1 MSVLSAKHGLH
12 LATVLVC
19 SAALAEPIPAFAQAA
34 RLMGAPV
41 RQAEL
46 GPTSSAQTVAID
58 LSGPSVPVRTLAL
71 PRGKSA
77 TIDLPTDAQ
86 DVVVSDPKV
95 ADIVLS
101 TRRRIYVLGVGS
113 GQTDAA
119 FMDAYG
125 HQILRLNIRV
135 DQDVTALGDTLN
147 RLLPGSA
154 IRVEPVNDSIVL
166 SGEVKNA
173 AMADK
178 ALRLA
183 AAYVSKPEQVVNM
196 LAVAQSEQVMLK
208 VKVIEVSRTV
218 IKQLGFNLSTVL
230 GQLGSPQY
238 LFGTAATW
246 GVNGSL
252 LGGLSGGYKLD
263 TTSQPVTDPY
273 GLTGT
278 NSSSTSTGYTTQ
290 VLTDSTG
297 KPVFNPVTGQV
308 VTYQAPINS
317 VTNTVGA
324 TSTSNS
330 FTTTPSNSTNISRG
344 NPAAGVATGRAG
356 SSGVNS
362 AKAMVNAFE
371 RAGLV
376 KTLAEQTLTSVSG
389 ESANFLAGG
398 EFPVPVAVDNT
409 GRITAEYKPYG
420 VGLGFTPVVLSSGM
434 ISIKMSTEVSELSSI
449 GAFNLSGGG
458 TSLSLPGLNVR
469 RAQNVAELPSGGAM
483 MIAGLLQSQ
492 TKETLDS
499 LPGVMQLPVIGA
511 LLRSRDFQNNETEL
525 AIIVEA
531 YLVRPVRPDQL
542 QTPADGLQVAS
553 DVETNLLGRLNTGFG
568 KTPAKDAAVKT
579 YQGPYGYVVD

>member
-1 MSVLSAKHGLH
+1 MSVMFVKRGLH
-12 LATVLVC
+12 LATVLLC
-19 SAALAEPIPAFAQAA
+19 AATLAEPIPAFAQAA

-46 GPTSSAQTVAID
+46 SPPSNARTVSID
-58 LSGPSVPVRTLAL
+58 LSGPSAPVRTLAL

-86 DVVVSDPKV
+86 DVMVSDPKV
-95 ADIVLS
+95 ADVVLS

-135 DQDVTALGDTLN
+135 DQDVSALGETMN
-147 RLLPGSA
+147 RLLPGSS
-154 IRVEPVNDSIVL
+154 IRAEPVNDSIVL

-196 LAVAQSEQVMLK
+196 LSVAQSEQVMLK
-208 VKVIEVSRTV
+208 VKVIEVSRSV
-218 IKQLGFNLSTVL
+218 IKQLGFDLSTVL

-238 LFGTAATW
+238 LFGTASTW
-246 GVNGSL
+246 GVNGKL
-252 LGGLSGGYKLD
+252 LGGVTGGYQFD
-263 TTSQPVTDPY
+263 TTQQPEVKVFDPI
-273 GLTGT
+273 T
-278 NSSSTSTGYTTQ
+278 NAYD
-290 VLTDSTG
+290 L
-297 KPVFNPVTGQV
+297 PVVNRQSL
-308 VTYQAPINS
+308 I
-317 VTNTVGA
+317 
-324 TSTSNS
+324 
-330 FTTTPSNSTNISRG
+330 STNQPSS
-344 NPAAGVATGRAG
+344 G
-356 SSGVNS
+356 SKGVNS

-409 GRITAEYKPYG
+409 GRITAEFKPYG
-420 VGLGFTPVVLSSGM
+420 VGLGFTPVVMSSGL
-434 ISIKMSTEVSELSSI
+434 ISIKMSTEVSELTSVGSI
-449 GAFNLSGGG
+449 TLSGGG

-499 LPGVMQLPVIGA
+499 LPGVMQIPVIGA
-511 LLRSRDFQNNETEL
+511 LMRSRDFQNNETEL

-531 YLVRPVRPDQL
+531 YLVKPVRPDQL

-553 DVETNLLGRLNTGFG
+553 DIETNLLGRLNKGFG
-568 KTPAKDAAVKT
+568 KTPAKDAAVTT